1 LEVLLC
7 LEETEQD
14 LPGVEVREGGEVL
27 VEGEEVVVGWEELA
41 LGLEPAGVVSVPIAE
56 PKFPTKWELPAI
68 TLVVP
73 SAAQR

>member
-1 LEVLLC
+1 MLLC

-27 VEGEEVVVGWEELA
+27 AKGEEVLVGWEEHVP
-41 LGLEPAGVVSVPIAE
+41 GLDPAGVVFVPIAE
-56 PKFPTKWELPAI
+56 PKFPTKWEPPAI

-73 SAAQR
+73 SAAQK